1 MGAGGDARSSQK
13 AMATDR
19 AAEARMAPS
28 LATRCNNRRVAVGV
42 RANEHQAAR
51 GWLSPVSFTGSGGVE
66 IATGRRWT
74 V

>member
-28 LATRCNNRRVAVGV
+28 LATRCNNRRVGVGV
-42 RANEHQAAR
+42 RADEHQAAR